1 MTLPPYLSPLRYPGG
16 KGALAPFIGRLVS
29 QQSQRPTTYAEPF
42 AGGAGAALK
51 LLVDEYV
58 DRVILNDLDAG
69 IAAFWRSVLRAPD
82 ALVHRIRT
90 CKLNIAE
97 WRRQRAVYSSHT
109 ATDLELGFATF
120 YLNRTNRSGILTGRP
135 IGGLKQQ
142 GKWTIDARFNRQD
155 LATRIQLI
163 ARYRNRIEIEERDGV
178 EFLVDHL
185 KTSDS
190 CLYYVDPPYL
200 SHGADLYLNTLSW
213 ENHQHLSRILSD
225 ASAPWVV
232 TYDLDSRVRDEL
244 YPRHRIARFRIA
256 HTAAAQHVGEE
267 YAIFSNF
274 LNLDSLAGLGSAGGF
289 AITPKNRLGEIVFER
304 PNRNRPFSVTNSS
317 LAQQLRSRS

>member
-1 MTLPPYLSPLRYPGG
+1 LTLPPYLSPLRYPGG

-29 QQSQRPTTYAEPF
+29 QQPRRPTTYAEPF

-69 IAAFWRSVLRAPD
+69 IAAFWRSVLGAPD
-82 ALVHRIRT
+82 ALVQRIRT

-97 WRRQRAVYSSHT
+97 WRRQRAVYTTPHA

-155 LATRIQLI
+155 LAARIQLI
-163 ARYRNRIEIEERDGV
+163 ARYRNRIEIKERDGV

-232 TYDLDSRVRDEL
+232 TYDLDSRVSDEL
-244 YPRHRIARFRIA
+244 YPRHRVARFRIA

-274 LNLDSLAGLGSAGGF
+274 LNLDSLTGLGTGAEF
-289 AITPKNRLGEIVFER
+289 TITPQIASLKLSRT
-304 PNRNRPFSVTNSS
+304 PNRKQMLEASPAS
-317 LAQQLRSRS
+317 RSRSQ